1 MDSCVLV
8 LIIILIAFNIVVL
21 PNVLCI
27 LYLEVEGEENI
38 LPFIQENPIYRRLIL
53 RLVKIITSFD
63 F

>member
-27 LYLEVEGEENI
+27 SYLEVEGEENI